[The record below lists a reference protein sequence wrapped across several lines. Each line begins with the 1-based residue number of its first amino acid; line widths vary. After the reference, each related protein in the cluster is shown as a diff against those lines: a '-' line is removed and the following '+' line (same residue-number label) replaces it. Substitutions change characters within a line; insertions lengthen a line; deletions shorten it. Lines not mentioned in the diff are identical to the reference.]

1 MNMFC
6 WFSDPWLDFVWIWKT
21 ISSSAFVN
29 KCNYMNPGGF
39 LAQYPLENPLGYE
52 LYIYTTDFELLIV
65 LSQVFV
71 FVFNAWTVRTD
82 WQLRQWW

>member
-6 WFSDPWLDFVWIWKT
+6 WFSDPWLDFVWIWIT

-39 LAQYPLENPLGYE
+39 LAQYPLENPLGNE
-52 LYIYTTDFELLIV
+52 LYIYTCVHWF
-65 LSQVFV
+65 
-71 FVFNAWTVRTD
+71 WTANCYIPGLCFCV
-82 WQLRQWW
+82 

>member
-6 WFSDPWLDFVWIWKT
+6 WFSDPWLDFVWIWIT

-39 LAQYPLENPLGYE
+39 LAQYPLENPLGNE
-52 LYIYTTDFELLIV
+52 LVSTDFELLIV
-65 LSQVFV
+65 ISQVFV
-71 FVFNAWTVRTD
+71 FVFNAWTVGTD